1 VIKVVCCCS
10 VERLFLLAK
19 WYVCRVGSEVKC
31 SGEVI
36 QLGFVGV
43 LLTMGQ
49 RRIQSNKEKAGTE
62 ILAHFVNVHP
72 LHVRRS
78 YVEFR
83 ALLQRTMSFYCAG
96 LLTPRTQ
103 PWSLRRSLVPCLLVL
118 IAVRSVVYPSPWKDG
133 PGFICS
139 LLAASI
145 HHSAQASWTL
155 ITGNLDKLKN
165 TGCFVRDNGI

>member
-36 QLGFVGV
+36 RLGFVGV

-49 RRIQSNKEKAGTE
+49 RKIQSNKEKAGTE

-72 LHVRRS
+72 LHVRRF

-83 ALLQRTMSFYCAG
+83 ALLQRTMNVYCAG
-96 LLTPRTQ
+96 LLRGHSHGRSGDR
-103 PWSLRRSLVPCLLVL
+103 WCRVCLYSLQY
-118 IAVRSVVYPSPWKDG
+118 APSY
-133 PGFICS
+133 
-139 LLAASI
+139 I
-145 HHSAQASWTL
+145 HHHGKMGRASSARCSRFPFTIQLKHHGHQSQGTWTSWKKKM
-155 ITGNLDKLKN
+155 GK
-165 TGCFVRDNGI
+165 FVRNNGV